1 MADNSEVSIEQV
13 LEALEDH
20 IQKHNSVE
28 EAAQSLGVTRGF
40 LWKVRNRKQPPP
52 NSILKLLG
60 FAAERQITYIY
71 SRVNNDEKS
80 NAIH

>member
-1 MADNSEVSIEQV
+1 MATNNEVSIEQV

-20 IQKHNSVE
+20 IKQHDSIE
-28 EAAQSLGVTRGF
+28 DAASSLGVTRGF

-60 FAAERQITYIY
+60 FTAERQITYVY
-71 SRVNNDEKS
+71 SRINNDEKS
-80 NAIH
+80 SAIN